1 MFVNPV
7 SATWQAHCM
16 QQDILPEGTKAQ
28 FLSVG
33 NALGYGGQVFSD
45 FKVFAIHLPFNH
57 CSTWIHLVL
66 ATPKYLMALAQ
77 ATGTQPSLTLT
88 SFFVFLPTQL
98 MHCFSELMKQ
108 ATFQGNPGLFSFQT
122 GQIQGCCL
130 HQQGWSTGWIPVAR
144 IANKIYNLQPANLY
158 PPFGTRFP

>member
-1 MFVNPV
+1 MLFNPV
-7 SATWQAHCM
+7 PATLQAHSM

-28 FLSVG
+28 FLSLG

-45 FKVFAIHLPFNH
+45 FKAFAIHLPFDH
-57 CSTWIHLVL
+57 CSTWVHLFL

-98 MHCFSELMKQ
+98 MHCFSAHSDWQHFRAILVCSHSKQ
-108 ATFQGNPGLFSFQT
+108 GESKVVVFISRG
-122 GQIQGCCL
+122 GQLVSNSNCED
-130 HQQGWSTGWIPVAR
+130 T
-144 IANKIYNLQPANLY
+144 PAQAC
-158 PPFGTRFP
+158 